1 MWVQWYSI
9 KALFYIVNYTTLYG
23 ITSSLWLSASLCLF
37 YMIKIINVQSRT
49 LTWVKMKISI
59 IVPWL
64 ILTAEIVSLCGSFL
78 SFLIP
83 TQQPAQNNSTIIT
96 LIIISEDNK
105 PKLQFMN
112 IVLMINSLPSLIAI
126 TATASSAW
134 CLKVYDCQMKRN
146 MGTFGN
152 TNVKDYQC
160 AVQTMVYLEFFHT
173 FIFLV
178 MVMFSLEIFANNSWG
193 YWIIVIVLF
202 SFGTVQSA
210 ILTHGNPNLKRT
222 MKQIFSLSHI
232 SNGSTQ

>member
-1 MWVQWYSI
+1 M
-9 KALFYIVNYTTLYG
+9 YG

-83 TQQPAQNNSTIIT
+83 TQQPAQNISTIIT

-134 CLKVYDCQMKRN
+134 FLKVYDCQMKRN

-160 AVQTMVYLEFFHT
+160 AVQTMVYLIFFHI

-178 MVMFSLEIFANNSWG
+178 MVVFALEMFVDHSWG
-193 YWIIVIVLF
+193 YWIIVMLLF
-202 SFGTVQSA
+202 SSATAQSA
-210 ILTHGNPNLKRT
+210 ILTHGNPNLKKT
-222 MKQIFSLSHI
+222 MKRIISYLHI
-232 SNGSTQ
+232 SYGSA